1 MKNEAVIGPV
11 IIQTKQ
17 ENGLKLPKSWYHL
30 RCFTR
35 PRAM

>member
-17 ENGLKLPKSWYHL
+17 ENGLKLPKSWYN
-30 RCFTR
+30 TR